1 MKVEVVYALPR
12 GEDSVVLAVAPGATL
27 REAVVASGLLRRH
40 PEIDLARQ
48 RIGVYGKLR
57 PADASAAEG
66 DRIEIYRPLA
76 ADPKEARR
84 RRVARARRPAR

>member
-12 GEDSVVLAVAPGATL
+12 GEDCVVVTVPAGATL
-27 REAVVASGLLRRH
+27 REVVVASGLLRRH
-40 PEIDLARQ
+40 PEIDLAKQ
-48 RIGVYGKLR
+48 KIGVYGKLR

-84 RRVARARRPAR
+84 RRAARARKAAR